1 MTSSLSCFRL
11 DFPASDSFHC
21 EYIFKSEPDQT
32 SRKAGQDSSSE
43 EHTQTHSSPTRHQE
57 MMKMLLGH
65 SLCLLLLLSRL
76 GELVESRALHLD
88 SCSVN
93 VHTQE
98 LRKYYSTMRSNLIA
112 ADGEVA
118 VKIVS
123 KSLIKNVQ
131 DGQMCCFLRLVLRF
145 YVERVFSN
153 YASAQPQD
161 QRCSSALANAFV
173 SIRKEINKC
182 HCHCA
187 EETQRTVDSLHA
199 EFIKK
204 TSAAYFT
211 GMTPRSLLLSALV
224 LLSFFIT
231 VWTSPVCVNKCCRF
245 VEDFPVRLKTLRL
258 NYAEI
263 RDFYEANDDLDT
275 ALLDQSV
282 EETFKTP
289 FACHA
294 INSILDFYLATV
306 LPGALAGV
314 TEDTKS
320 MKPHMES
327 IQQIFDQLKNDVTAC
342 RHYFHCKNQFD
353 ITNLNSTYT
362 QMQSKGLYKA
372 MGELNLL
379 FNYIETY
386 LASKRHRNHV

>member
-1 MTSSLSCFRL
+1 MWLRELCNTREKSPSVHYKRSLHGDTEAHLS
-11 DFPASDSFHC
+11 
-21 EYIFKSEPDQT
+21 
-32 SRKAGQDSSSE
+32 QDSSSE

-98 LRKYYSTMRSNLIA
+98 LRKYYSTMRSNVIA

-199 EFIKK
+199 EFIRLE
-204 TSAAYFT
+204 TNQAA
-211 GMTPRSLLLSALV
+211 
-224 LLSFFIT
+224 
-231 VWTSPVCVNKCCRF
+231 
-245 VEDFPVRLKTLRL
+245 
-258 NYAEI
+258 
-263 RDFYEANDDLDT
+263 
-275 ALLDQSV
+275 Q
-282 EETFKTP
+282 
-289 FACHA
+289 
-294 INSILDFYLATV
+294 
-306 LPGALAGV
+306 
-314 TEDTKS
+314 
-320 MKPHMES
+320 
-327 IQQIFDQLKNDVTAC
+327 
-342 RHYFHCKNQFD
+342 
-353 ITNLNSTYT
+353 
-362 QMQSKGLYKA
+362 KA
-372 MGELNLL
+372 MGELDTVLEWLEGLGQNSL
-379 FNYIETY
+379 
-386 LASKRHRNHV
+386 R